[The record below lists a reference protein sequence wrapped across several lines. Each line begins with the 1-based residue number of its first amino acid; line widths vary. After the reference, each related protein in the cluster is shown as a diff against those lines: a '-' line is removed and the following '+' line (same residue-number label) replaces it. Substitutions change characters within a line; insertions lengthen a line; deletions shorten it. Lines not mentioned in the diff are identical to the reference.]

1 MQTQSPSASS
11 RRKSALSRARRARQA
26 PGSRS
31 MLRFLAESAED
42 LGSSLDL
49 HEVFR
54 KIAERVR
61 PLIDHELFC
70 LMLWDER
77 KQSLEHCFS
86 LCHGEAEELPPRD
99 MPLGQGITGSAA
111 LARRPIRVSDVAEDG
126 RYIRYPQTLLD
137 VRSELAV
144 PLIFQNRLV
153 GVLDLES
160 IHPDAFTEAHEQI
173 LLALASQMASA
184 LLNARLFE
192 SVRARERKLEEEL
205 STASEIQRGLLPS
218 HAPRIPGLE
227 IGIRYAPAAEL
238 CGDFYDLVPSGD
250 GRLGLLVGDV
260 AGKSTPA
267 ALFGSLA
274 VGLLRGRFLQHFEEP
289 AALLAHMN
297 EQLRLPRVRNRFLAL
312 AYGVYD
318 ARDHTLSIANAGFPW
333 PLLARGGVVSRLKI
347 GGTPLGAIPGWSY
360 DQEEIEIRPQDV
372 VAFCSD
378 GVTDCESPSGDRFGE
393 ERLERVLGAAA
404 GGTAHDIAGA
414 ILAAV
419 VEHAGDARSLGDD
432 CTILVAK
439 RNGEPGGSKRGM
451 QILF

>member
-1 MQTQSPSASS
+1 
-11 RRKSALSRARRARQA
+11 
-26 PGSRS
+26 

-86 LCHGEAEELPPRD
+86 LCHGESEEPPPTD

-111 LARRPIRVSDVAEDG
+111 LARRAIRVSDVASDA
-126 RYIRYPQTLLD
+126 RYIRYPQTILD
-137 VRSELAV
+137 VRSEMAI

-160 IHPDAFTEAHEQI
+160 SEPDAFTEAHEQI

-184 LLNARLFE
+184 LLNARLYE
-192 SVRARERKLEEEL
+192 RVRARERKLEDEL
-205 STASEIQRGLLPS
+205 ATASEIQRGLLPS

-250 GRLGLLVGDV
+250 GRLGILVGDV

-274 VGLLRGRFLQHFEEP
+274 VGLLRGHFLQRFDEP
-289 AALLAHMN
+289 ATLLAHMN

-312 AYGVYD
+312 AYAIYD
-318 ARDHTLSIANAGFPW
+318 ARDHTLSLANAGFPW
-333 PLLARGGVVSRLKI
+333 PLLVRDGAVTRLKV
-347 GGTPLGAIPGWSY
+347 GGTPLGAIPAWTY
-360 DQEEIEIRPQDV
+360 DQEEIEVRSHDV

-378 GVTDCESPSGDRFGE
+378 GVTDCDSPDGERFGE
-393 ERLERVLGAAA
+393 ERLERVLAGAAA
-404 GGTAHDIAGA
+404 LHAHDIAGA
-414 ILAAV
+414 VLAAV
-419 VEHAGDARSLGDD
+419 VEHAGDARCLGDD
-432 CTILVAK
+432 CTIVVAK
-439 RNGEPGGSKRGM
+439 RNGSFGGTSKRGAV
-451 QILF
+451 LF